1 MYIKSAGNTART
13 SLIPTTK
20 AEQNQVSTTTRVACQ
35 AFRLW
40 RLVVSKTGGRGRG
53 RGRGGGRGRGR
64 GRGRGLGQD
73 LSFC

>member
-20 AEQNQVSTTTRVACQ
+20 AEQNQVSTTTRVAYQ

-53 RGRGGGRGRGR
+53 RGRGGGRG
-64 GRGRGLGQD
+64 